1 MRACGIHVKRRTQDR
16 RTGERD
22 GGGDEQREDN
32 NGKERATTAE
42 EEEIEEIWRSLEG
55 RTTAGRGDGGGGLEL
70 AEKETAAAA
79 ETAREEAAS
88 AADGRERK
96 HIFYGVEEHG
106 VPGRWEHGT
115 MGVRRSEGEAGSY
128 EAVRPSPR

>member
-22 GGGDEQREDN
+22 GGGDEQREDS

-96 HIFYGVEEHG
+96 HIFLWSRGARGAWEVGAWDYG
-106 VPGRWEHGT
+106 
-115 MGVRRSEGEAGSY
+115 SKA
-128 EAVRPSPR
+128 